1 MEKKWNGKYLHSP
14 RLIIISNK
22 LNVLWFAYSKYFDTV
37 TGTYEKSCT

>member
-1 MEKKWNGKYLHSP
+1 MIWKKNEMEN
-14 RLIIISNK
+14 ISNK